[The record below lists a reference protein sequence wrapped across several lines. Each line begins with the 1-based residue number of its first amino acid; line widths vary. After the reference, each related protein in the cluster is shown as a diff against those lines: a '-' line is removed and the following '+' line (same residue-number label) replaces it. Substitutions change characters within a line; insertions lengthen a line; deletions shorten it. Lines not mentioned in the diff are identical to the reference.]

1 MESGPSEAM
10 VIDFEA
16 ARIRMVEQQLERRGI
31 ADLRVLRAFRTV
43 PRHEFVPVRYRD
55 QSYRDTPLPI
65 GEGQTISQPYMV
77 AAMTEALG
85 IDPGHRVLEIGTG
98 SGYQAAILAAL
109 GASVYSMDRIESLA
123 ETAGRTLD
131 RLGYEVRIRIGDGTL
146 GWPEEAPF
154 DRILVA
160 AGAPKLPEPLPEQLE
175 EGGRLII
182 PLEDGYSQVLQI
194 VTRIPGGFEQ
204 ERGERCTFVPL
215 IGLHG
220 WHE

>member
-1 MESGPSEAM
+1 MA
-10 VIDFEA
+10 IDFEA

-43 PRHEFVPVRYRD
+43 PRHEFVPERYRD

-77 AAMTEALG
+77 ASMTEALG
-85 IDPGHRVLEIGTG
+85 IEPGHRVLEIGTG

-154 DRILVA
+154 DRILVT

-175 EGGRLII
+175 EGGHLII